1 MKEGGSGLGQ
11 GVRESNSNNNYQNAV
26 TIADPDGDI
35 YYTQYLQGGEGSG
48 GSGGGGG
55 GQKDIVVENGGSGC
69 GFSGRKDVSFSSE
82 SGESLR
88 AILSDPV
95 T

>member
-1 MKEGGSGLGQ
+1 MVKEGGNGVGHGL
-11 GVRESNSNNNYQNAV
+11 RESNNYQNAV

-35 YYTQYLQGGEGSG
+35 YYTQYLQGEGAG
-48 GSGGGGG
+48 GSGGGGN
-55 GQKDIVVENGGSGC
+55 GQKDIVVENGGGC

-82 SGESLR
+82 SGDSLR

>member
-1 MKEGGSGLGQ
+1 MKEGGSGVGQ
-11 GVRESNSNNNYQNAV
+11 GARESNNYQNAV

-48 GSGGGGG
+48 GN
-55 GQKDIVVENGGSGC
+55 GQKDSVVENGGGGC

-82 SGESLR
+82 SGDSLW

>member
-1 MKEGGSGLGQ
+1 MRQ
-11 GVRESNSNNNYQNAV
+11 GVRESNSYQNAV

-35 YYTQYLQGGEGSG
+35 YYTQYLHGGEGSG
-48 GSGGGGG
+48 AGN
-55 GQKDIVVENGGSGC
+55 GQKDIVVENAGGEC
-69 GFSGRKDVSFSSE
+69 GFSGRKDVSYSSE
-82 SGESLR
+82 LGDPLR